1 MSYSAS
7 TGLDDFVEK
16 QNLIGNYDLEGGNF
30 KASGSTQKGP
40 LARLSS
46 SIDERTSVKK
56 LKHVWGP
63 RLELVVRIMLVATFF
78 DDSLRTIMN
87 FGQHVQQVGGGEGSP
102 AFNIMMAGIFLAF
115 GVSAQLFGS
124 VCLLLNRYPDAATK
138 ALMGWIIIQ
147 PVLYGQLTNVEFITE
162 SISLAGGILLL
173 RAHLVFDQ
181 ASNAKGARTQLY
193 GRLLLPA
200 MYLYYAW
207 LFIFWDFSEEET
219 NSYMAYFASL
229 SKSVFDT
236 IIILSIVFG
245 SVLLFFGLRSRV
257 VSLLLALVNLAFV
270 TYLHPFF
277 LYISRKDGQWVYDE
291 VNMPSA
297 SAVVSSN
304 IAPEEIVYDPAQV
317 YDMHRYYFF
326 LGLSTSGALFLLAL
340 FGPGEIAVQ
349 KSEVLLPVVRGRD

>member
-1 MSYSAS
+1 MSHFGA
-7 TGLDDFVEK
+7 TGRDDFVEK
-16 QNLIGNYDLEGGNF
+16 QNLIGQYDLEGGNF
-30 KASGSTQKGP
+30 KASSSTQKGP

-46 SIDERTSVKK
+46 SIDERTSLKK
-56 LKHVWGP
+56 LKRIWGP
-63 RLELVVRIMLVATFF
+63 RLELIVRLMLVATFF

-87 FGQHVQQVGGGEGSP
+87 FNQHVAQLGGV
-102 AFNIMMAGIFLAF
+102 AGIFLAIGLF
-115 GVSAQLFGS
+115 TQLFGS
-124 VCLLLNRYPDAATK
+124 ICLLVNRYPDAATK
-138 ALMGWIIIQ
+138 ALMGWIIVQ

-162 SISLAGGILLL
+162 SISLAGGILML
-173 RAHLVFDQ
+173 RAHLVFDR
-181 ASNAKGARTQLY
+181 ATNAEGARTQLI

-236 IIILSIVFG
+236 IVILAIVFG
-245 SVLLFFGLRSRV
+245 AVLLFFGLKSRV
-257 VSLLLALVNLAFV
+257 ASLLLALVNLAFV

-291 VNMPSA
+291 VNMPLA
-297 SAVVSSN
+297 SAVISKDVSW
-304 IAPEEIVYDPAQV
+304 EEVVYDPAQV

-326 LGLSTSGALFLLAL
+326 LGLSTSGALLLLAQ

-349 KSEVLLPVVRGRD
+349 KSEVLLPVVRGSD